1 MTSDSRRANQAG
13 DVFAAFLKLGLTSF
27 GGPIAHIGY
36 FRNEFVERRRWLD
49 EQSYADIVA
58 LCQLLPGPASS
69 QVGMAIGFLRAGY
82 IGALAAWTAFTLPS
96 AMLLVLFAYG
106 IASAGQLSSPGWIHG
121 LKIAAVAV
129 VAQALLGMI
138 RTLTPDASRASLAV
152 LAAVIVL
159 AMPSALGQIGAIVVG
174 GLMGLALLREG
185 ASPVQGRL
193 KNLPGRLA
201 GMMALGLFAVMLV
214 ALPLLAAA
222 TGAETVRL
230 FDVFYRVGSLV
241 FGGGHVV
248 LPLLQAEVVPAG
260 WIGNDAFLA
269 GYGVAQAM
277 PGPLFTFAAYL
288 GAMIGGWSIA
298 LLCLAAIFLPS
309 FLLVMGILPFWNQ
322 LRVRPDVQAGLRG
335 VNAAVV
341 GLLLAAFYDPVWTSG
356 ITSKADFGL
365 VTVAFLL
372 LLAWRTPPWLVVLLC
387 AAGAQVMTG
396 I

>member
-69 QVGMAIGFLRAGY
+69 QVGIAIGFLQAGY

-96 AMLLVLFAYG
+96 ALLLVLFAYG
-106 IASAGQLSSPGWIHG
+106 IASAGQLSSQGWIHG

-159 AMPSALGQIGAIVVG
+159 AAPSALGQIGAIVVG
-174 GLMGLALLREG
+174 GLTGLALLREG

-201 GMMALGLFAVMLV
+201 GMMALGLFAVILV

-260 WIGNDAFLA
+260 WVGNDAFLA
-269 GYGVAQAM
+269 GYGAAQAM

-322 LRVRPDVQAGLRG
+322 LRVRPDVQAALRG

-341 GLLLAAFYDPVWTSG
+341 GLLLAAFYDPVSTSG

>member
-96 AMLLVLFAYG
+96 SLLLVLFAYG
-106 IASAGQLSSPGWIHG
+106 IASAGQLSSQGWIHG

-159 AMPSALGQIGAIVVG
+159 TAPSALGQIGAIVVG

-269 GYGVAQAM
+269 GYGAAQAM

-322 LRVRPDVQAGLRG
+322 LRAHPDVQAALRG

-356 ITSKADFGL
+356 ITSKTDFGL